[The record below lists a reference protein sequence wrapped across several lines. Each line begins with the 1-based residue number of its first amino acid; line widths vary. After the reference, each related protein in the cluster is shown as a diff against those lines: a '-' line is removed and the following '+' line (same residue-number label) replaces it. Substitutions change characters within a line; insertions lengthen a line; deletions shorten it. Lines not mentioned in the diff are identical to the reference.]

1 MTYGGL
7 PDPGFVVVVY
17 GCQCFNKSELAA
29 KVTCTLDDV
38 TGPFIIFL
46 KNGSL
51 VYAIK
56 EF

>member
-7 PDPGFVVVVY
+7 PEPGFVVVVY

-38 TGPFIIFL
+38 TGPFIISL

>member
-7 PDPGFVVVVY
+7 SDPGFVVVVY
-17 GCQCFNKSELAA
+17 GCQWFNKSELAA

-51 VYAIK
+51 VYAII

>member
-7 PDPGFVVVVY
+7 SDPGFVVVVY

-29 KVTCTLDDV
+29 KVTSTLDDV

-46 KNGSL
+46 KSGSL
-51 VYAIK
+51 VYAII